1 MPPLQTDTHDT
12 AWKRFLHRRGL
23 TKGDLVITA
32 GGLGLA
38 FACAAFPWYVFMNQ
52 DQFGPREMRFSG
64 NMTPGSLA
72 PSTAQPP
79 LVMSPMTP
87 DEFPMMELDLFATGT
102 TGADE
107 PRKAA
112 ASPQP
117 FPGELPA
124 YRLVHVANGRAMIED
139 DGGIFVVQP
148 GSTLPDGTSV
158 SNIEQREGKWV
169 LVNSNGSVLTVE

>member
-1 MPPLQTDTHDT
+1 MQPLQTDPHNT

-38 FACAAFPWYVFMNQ
+38 FACAVFPWYVFLNQ

-64 NMTPGSLA
+64 NMTPGRPD
-72 PSTAQPP
+72 PSTVQPP

-87 DEFPMMELDLFATGT
+87 DEFPLMELDLFATGT
-102 TGADE
+102 PGADA
-107 PRKAA
+107 PREAVTG
-112 ASPQP
+112 QP
-117 FPGELPA
+117 FPPELPV

-148 GSTLPDGTSV
+148 GSTLPDATTV
-158 SNIEQREGKWV
+158 SKIEQREGKWV
-169 LVNSNGSVLTVE
+169 LVNSNGSIFTVE